1 MFNSRDA
8 NLILTIPIRSS
19 QADTWYWRKEK
30 MGHYSV
36 KSAYAA
42 LIEQRGLQVS
52 SANSGF
58 WRKLWNLKIP
68 LKIKH
73 FLWRASSD
81 VLPTK
86 EQLRA
91 KRVEDAQDK
100 SFDLSFGFMNQ
111 SDGVVQWKQPIEDK
125 VKVNTDAAL
134 FEDSGQ
140 YSFAMVA
147 RDHKGDMLEARTCC
161 KQGTVTPEMAEA
173 IGVKEALSWVKNKG
187 WTNVVMESDCLLLI
201 QAIRCSSV
209 HLSYFDTVVKE
220 CKKLLCDLGDR
231 NVILNFV
238 KRSANKVAHYLARHT
253 SSLADRT
260 WNQGEINPEFQLVLF
275 EDLKY

>member
-1 MFNSRDA
+1 MTMDGKEWDVDLVHDMFNSRDA

-42 LIEQRGLQVS
+42 LIEQRGSQVS

-91 KRVEDAQDK
+91 KRVE
-100 SFDLSFGFMNQ
+100 
-111 SDGVVQWKQPIEDK
+111 VC
-125 VKVNTDAAL
+125 AL
-134 FEDSGQ
+134 CPVCNLTLESTFHILVGCEFASSCWNIAGYTNGQ
-140 YSFAMVA
+140 QGATSFAEWFDGALQRFKKDEVHVISMI
-147 RDHKGDMLEARTCC
+147 DLHKQNTR
-161 KQGTVTPEMAEA
+161 
-173 IGVKEALSWVKNKG
+173 
-187 WTNVVMESDCLLLI
+187 
-201 QAIRCSSV
+201 
-209 HLSYFDTVVKE
+209 
-220 CKKLLCDLGDR
+220 
-231 NVILNFV
+231 
-238 KRSANKVAHYLARHT
+238 
-253 SSLADRT
+253 
-260 WNQGEINPEFQLVLF
+260 
-275 EDLKY
+275 